1 MSHSSV
7 NQNSSVGILGYVLGE
22 LLKQSLPFS
31 LFLLFLNEHYILS
44 FVFANSLF
52 CPLVRVPGEGKGSVA
67 RRSAGCDTE
76 AAGRAP
82 AGAG

>member
-1 MSHSSV
+1 MSRSSL

-22 LLKQSLPFS
+22 LLKQSVPFS
-31 LFLLFLNEHYILS
+31 VSLLFLNERHIVP

-67 RRSAGCDTE
+67 CRSAGCDTE